1 MAIIMTAD
9 IIITILLMLF
19 LKTTPETLLDIDG
32 YSRMIA
38 MVASKPIVLFLVKLV
53 SLFKNKNDIN
63 VYTNYWLAILT
74 VPLFA

>member
-1 MAIIMTAD
+1 MTAD